1 MNDSRTT
8 ELPLGIHLGLTLALL
23 ADQAHTIILDPKLP
37 LLATPLSF
45 EQKRVPMLSGKRFK
59 LSRSVT
65 GILLENGATSVV
77 TIPTEAIIRVLPG
90 PDANGK
96 VQHKGIV
103 YVIWEARTVA
113 IFAIDLEAR
122 GTEIASEREDHNR
135 SARA

>member
-1 MNDSRTT
+1 MR
-8 ELPLGIHLGLTLALL
+8 L
-23 ADQAHTIILDPKLP
+23 LDPKLP

-77 TIPTEAIIRVLPG
+77 TIPTGTTIRVLSG

-96 VQHKGIV
+96 VQDKGIV
-103 YVIWEARTVA
+103 YVVWEARTVA
-113 IFAIDLEAR
+113 IFAIDLETR
-122 GTEIASEREDHNR
+122 GTEVVGEREDHNR